1 MSVKVMAKIW
11 EAGPASLGDRFVL
24 LAIADHANDEGQ
36 AFPGVGSLARKTCM
50 TERGVQKILRR
61 LEADGWL
68 LTDKRQ
74 GRYRCNL
81 YTVMTPNVV
90 HPTGAETNKKTP
102 NKDALDPERGS
113 LDPERGSPKPSLTIK
128 EPSFRGSEIFEEPK
142 AVRSLKTKSAIVSEI
157 YALYPRKVARAAAE
171 KAISKALATTPAE
184 ALREAVSAYAAAVA
198 LWPPEEL
205 QYVPFPAS
213 WFNGGRW
220 EDDRATWQKKPK
232 NGLTAPT
239 REVHYAIR

>member
-1 MSVKVMAKIW
+1 MAKIW
-11 EAGPASLGDRFVL
+11 EAGPPSLGDRFVL

-113 LDPERGSPKPSLTIK
+113 LDPERGSPKPSLTII
-128 EPSFRGSEIFEEPK
+128 EPSFRGSELSP
-142 AVRSLKTKSAIVSEI
+142 KTKSAIVSEI

-171 KAISKALATTPAE
+171 KAISKALK
-184 ALREAVSAYAAAVA
+184 L
-198 LWPPEEL
+198 LPPKHSEKL
-205 QYVPFPAS
+205 YLPMPPPSPF
-213 WFNGGRW
+213 GH
-220 EDDRATWQKKPK
+220 PK
-232 NGLTAPT
+232 NCNMFRFLRRGSMVADGRMTAQ
-239 REVHYAIR
+239 RGKKSQKMA

>member
-81 YTVMTPNVV
+81 YTVM
-90 HPTGAETNKKTP
+90 TP

>member
-74 GRYRCNL
+74 GRYNCNL
-81 YTVMTPNVV
+81 YTVMTPNLV

-113 LDPERGSPKPSLTIK
+113 LDPERGSPKPSLTII
-128 EPSFRGSEIFEEPK
+128 EPSFRGSELKNQKLFVLRKLNPLSFLKFTHFIRERLLEQPPK
-142 AVRSLKTKSAIVSEI
+142 KPSLKPWQPLPPKHSEK
-157 YALYPRKVARAAAE
+157 LYLPM
-171 KAISKALATTPAE
+171 
-184 ALREAVSAYAAAVA
+184 
-198 LWPPEEL
+198 PPPS
-205 QYVPFPAS
+205 PF
-213 WFNGGRW
+213 GH
-220 EDDRATWQKKPK
+220 PK
-232 NGLTAPT
+232 NCNMCPFRPPGSMVADGRTTAQ
-239 REVHYAIR
+239 RGKKSQKMA

>member
-74 GRYRCNL
+74 GRYNCNL
-81 YTVMTPNVV
+81 YTVMTPNLV
-90 HPTGAETNKKTP
+90 HPKGAETNKKTP

-113 LDPERGSPKPSLTIK
+113 LDPERGSPKPSLTII
-128 EPSFRGSEIFEEPK
+128 EPSFRGSELSP
-142 AVRSLKTKSAIVSEI
+142 KTKSAIVSEI

-184 ALREAVSAYAAAVA
+184 ALEKLY
-198 LWPPEEL
+198 PPMPPPS
-205 QYVPFPAS
+205 PF
-213 WFNGGRW
+213 GH
-220 EDDRATWQKKPK
+220 PK
-232 NGLTAPT
+232 NCNMCPFLRRGSMVADGRMTAQLGKKSQKM
-239 REVHYAIR
+239 A